1 MTVSSAVLFIP
12 GNRTVWSIGLQGIS
26 FKIPSHNFYGILGGK
41 EKVSVFTST
50 ALVELIKIINKIADQ
65 IILRL
70 ALFI

>member
-1 MTVSSAVLFIP
+1 MWDVVLFIP
-12 GNRTVWSIGLQGIS
+12 ENSSIAFPPGLQGIS

-50 ALVELIKIINKIADQ
+50 ALVELIKIINKIVDQ